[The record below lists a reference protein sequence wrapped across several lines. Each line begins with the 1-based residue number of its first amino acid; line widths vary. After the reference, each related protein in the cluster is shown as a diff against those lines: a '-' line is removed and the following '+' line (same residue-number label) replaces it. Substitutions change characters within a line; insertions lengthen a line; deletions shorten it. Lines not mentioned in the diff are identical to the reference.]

1 MVVIYLFIRS
11 MDVGII
17 NSSHKGDIK
26 LTYLIAFVFIVT
38 LVIAFFFNKR
48 GKKVAFFLLLIPLL
62 MILGLG
68 AWLLIEGNYYFVK
81 DTDLST
87 EVVGNIEL
95 EESLKE
101 YIKDKLDSQFTK
113 VENVKYPNLVNIN
126 DVYIGADK
134 NNKIIFVSTISSLDE
149 TGKHIKV
156 SDSKNDVIKKYG
168 ESYYEGRDMGIGKF
182 IAYVDRDSKRH
193 IRFWLEKGKV
203 RAIELSV
210 L

>member
-1 MVVIYLFIRS
+1 
-11 MDVGII
+11 
-17 NSSHKGDIK
+17 
-26 LTYLIAFVFIVT
+26 LTSLIAFVFIVT
-38 LVIAFFFNKR
+38 IIIALFLYKR
-48 GKKVAFFLLLIPLL
+48 KKVALFLLLIPLL

-68 AWLLIEGNYYFVK
+68 AWLLFEGNYHFVK

-87 EVVGNIEL
+87 EVVGNIEP

-113 VENVKYPNLVNIN
+113 VENVKYPNFVNIN

-134 NNKIIFVSTISSLDE
+134 NNKIIFVSTKSSLDE

-168 ESYYEGRDMGIGKF
+168 ESYYDGRDMGIGKY
-182 IAYVDRDSKRH
+182 IAYVDRDSRRH
-193 IRFWLEKGKV
+193 MRFWLEEGKV
-203 RAIELSV
+203 RSIELSA